1 MINSV
6 RTVGYILPSSFL
18 WLMRKHNICINLFSK
33 VLSIC
38 SMDIKVKLLDKKE
51 HAQSKRLILVQV
63 NFLSYIF
70 FLVCKLF
77 GLLIC
82 YKLIW
87 NFQYAIGHC
96 FRRFN
101 FLSNLFRNR
110 DKKISH
116 LSLFFFC
123 VSLMDY
129 LNSHRRQFAIWRK
142 FWPNYEWSIKY
153 LPTKCCW

>member
-1 MINSV
+1 
-6 RTVGYILPSSFL
+6 
-18 WLMRKHNICINLFSK
+18 MRKHNICINLFSK

-38 SMDIKVKLLDKKE
+38 SMDIKVKLLDKKGTCSIK
-51 HAQSKRLILVQV
+51 AVDFGASK
-63 NFLSYIF
+63 LSFIYF

-101 FLSNLFRNR
+101 FLSNLFEIYR

-153 LPTKCCW
+153 LPTNAADNLK